1 MTLLKPPGLRPGD
14 TIGFF
19 SPSSAATAWAPNR
32 FARAK
37 AYLAAQGFLVFCP
50 IEIGRAHV

>member
-1 MTLLKPPGLRPGD
+1 MTLLKPPGLNPGD

-19 SPSSAATAWAPNR
+19 SPSSAAAAWAPNR

-37 AYLAAQGFLVFCP
+37 AYLAAQGF
-50 IEIGRAHV
+50 